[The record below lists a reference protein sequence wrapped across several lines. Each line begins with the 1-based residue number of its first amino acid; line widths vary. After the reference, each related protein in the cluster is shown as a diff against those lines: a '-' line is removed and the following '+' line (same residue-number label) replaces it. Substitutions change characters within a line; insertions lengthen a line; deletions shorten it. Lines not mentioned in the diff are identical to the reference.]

1 MVALDLFAAFHRVEG
16 EMVSANPGK
25 YMIWRL
31 LQALL
36 MWGEGGL
43 CFLCFHYF
51 QSERILAT
59 ELHQPCVETDG
70 GFFGATTSQKQLT

>member
-1 MVALDLFAAFHRVEG
+1 MVALDFFAAFHRVEG
-16 EMVSANPGK
+16 AMVSEDPVK
-25 YMIWRL
+25 YMVQRF

-43 CFLCFHYF
+43 CSLCFHYF
-51 QSERILAT
+51 HSEWMFAT

-70 GFFGATTSQKQLT
+70 GVFGATTSQKRRT